1 MQSIVVLIVKWFAL
15 ALWSTPGEGCEAFQ
29 TGVSVAHVF
38 TFTPIWKDDPD
49 WLICFIMFYVLFT
62 NKHGWKFLIVYF
74 SIVGGWCKYLFFCGS
89 YILILDIILY
99 EMNKADFQVA
109 MILECCKFPKLTP
122 RDINTEPTNHPL
134 EKENQMNQ
142 TSMTLGLSR

>member
-1 MQSIVVLIVKWFAL
+1 
-15 ALWSTPGEGCEAFQ
+15 
-29 TGVSVAHVF
+29 
-38 TFTPIWKDDPD
+38 
-49 WLICFIMFYVLFT
+49 
-62 NKHGWKFLIVYF
+62 
-74 SIVGGWCKYLFFCGS
+74 
-89 YILILDIILY
+89 
-99 EMNKADFQVA
+99 MNKADFQVA